1 MSARP
6 IASGRSRAINAALAS
21 AAVLFLPLTAHAQ
34 AEPDRTVLP
43 IAPAPFTGTIGTDFT
58 TSRQDFPKP
67 VQAPKGAPNVIIIM
81 LDDVGFGQA
90 GTFGG
95 LVPTPNIDKLAA
107 TGLRYNR
114 FHTTAICSPTRAAL
128 LTGRNHHQSGN
139 GTITELST
147 GFPGYNSMWPASV
160 AALPEILKDNGYNTA
175 AWGKWH
181 NTPDFETS
189 LTGPFDRWPTGIGFE
204 TFYGFLGGETSQWEP
219 QLVRDQRTVEPPKT
233 PEQGYQLTTDLTDD
247 AIRWVTTQQSVAPDK
262 PYFMYFAPSAAHAPL
277 HAPRE
282 WIDRFKGKYDQGW
295 DKAREE
301 TLARQI
307 RLGVV
312 PAGTRLTPRP
322 SEIEA
327 WDSLSPD
334 AKRLYA
340 RHMEVFAGF
349 LAFADHEIGRLLDTV
364 AKLPDAD
371 NTLILFIVG
380 DNGPSAEGTPS
391 GTVNAVMTQNGVPDT
406 VADQLKDLD
415 SIGSAEHEG
424 QYPVGWAWAGAAPFQ
439 WMKRV
444 PSHFGGTRNGLVV
457 SWPSHI
463 KDKGGLRSQFYHV
476 IDVVPTVLE
485 AAHLPMPTSVNGTK
499 QVPLAGV
506 TMSSS
511 FDNARAPSL
520 RTRQYFETGG
530 HRAIYADGWIAASF
544 HGAPWMLSGSVGFK
558 DNKWELYNI
567 DKDFSEANDLA
578 KAEPA
583 KLTEMQKIFDE
594 EAKKFNVYPLDDRF
608 VERGINPERPS
619 VTKGRTNFSYAAGA
633 TRIPEGSAPPVYQR
647 SHVITASLNVPKGGA
662 DGVIVA
668 EGGSGGGYALYVAD
682 GKLSYEYNFFGRSR
696 SVITAPA
703 ALPEGPVTITMNYA
717 QGPTADAG
725 GGTATLSVN
734 GSKVAEGQIAKVVPA
749 RFSATETL
757 DIGMDLGSVVSHNY
771 HDKAP
776 FSYGGTIKEVR
787 IDLAAPASSGTG
799 Q

>member
-1 MSARP
+1 
-6 IASGRSRAINAALAS
+6 
-21 AAVLFLPLTAHAQ
+21 
-34 AEPDRTVLP
+34 
-43 IAPAPFTGTIGTDFT
+43 
-58 TSRQDFPKP
+58 
-67 VQAPKGAPNVIIIM
+67 
-81 LDDVGFGQA
+81 
-90 GTFGG
+90 
-95 LVPTPNIDKLAA
+95 
-107 TGLRYNR
+107 
-114 FHTTAICSPTRAAL
+114 
-128 LTGRNHHQSGN
+128 
-139 GTITELST
+139 
-147 GFPGYNSMWPASV
+147 
-160 AALPEILKDNGYNTA
+160 
-175 AWGKWH
+175 
-181 NTPDFETS
+181 
-189 LTGPFDRWPTGIGFE
+189 
-204 TFYGFLGGETSQWEP
+204 
-219 QLVRDQRTVEPPKT
+219 
-233 PEQGYQLTTDLTDD
+233 
-247 AIRWVTTQQSVAPDK
+247 
-262 PYFMYFAPSAAHAPL
+262 
-277 HAPRE
+277 
-282 WIDRFKGKYDQGW
+282 
-295 DKAREE
+295 
-301 TLARQI
+301 
-307 RLGVV
+307 
-312 PAGTRLTPRP
+312 
-322 SEIEA
+322 
-327 WDSLSPD
+327 
-334 AKRLYA
+334 
-340 RHMEVFAGF
+340 
-349 LAFADHEIGRLLDTV
+349 
-364 AKLPDAD
+364 
-371 NTLILFIVG
+371 
-380 DNGPSAEGTPS
+380 
-391 GTVNAVMTQNGVPDT
+391 
-406 VADQLKDLD
+406 
-415 SIGSAEHEG
+415 
-424 QYPVGWAWAGAAPFQ
+424 
-439 WMKRV
+439 
-444 PSHFGGTRNGLVV
+444 
-457 SWPSHI
+457 
-463 KDKGGLRSQFYHV
+463 
-476 IDVVPTVLE
+476 
-485 AAHLPMPTSVNGTK
+485 
-499 QVPLAGV
+499 
-506 TMSSS
+506 MSSS

-608 VERGINPERPS
+608 VERGTNPERPS

-776 FSYGGTIKEVR
+776 FAYGGTIKEVR